1 MSAARR
7 AVAGASAAAIVA
19 VSLVLLPVASAGALP
34 VAQAMSASERAAAS
48 GEPVE
53 VTAQRAEY
61 SQTFANPDG
70 TFTLEQSS
78 VPQRVRAEDGSWRD
92 VDTTLERRS
101 DGSVGPRSAVVDLA
115 FSGGGDAED
124 LLRLGTAGK
133 SIRLSWPGKLPV
145 PRLDGSTATYPDVLD
160 GVDLQL
166 TATAEGYRQVLV
178 VRTAQA
184 ATNPD
189 LEQIKLSVS
198 GVGLEAAPGAG
209 GGLRAM
215 DDDGNAVFKGPAGQM
230 WDSAGGA
237 ESLAADG
244 PKAPKSLVTTAPE
257 ERGPQTRPG
266 NGDASAVLPVTVQD
280 GAVIVKPDLG
290 LLRGD
295 KTVYPVYI
303 DPPVGLGASERTKL
317 SSDGDRFW
325 QFDGSLGV
333 GKCGSANGYYCG
345 AGYVDRMYFEFAPS
359 KLVGKYVLDA
369 TFRAHET
376 WSFDCDPHWVDL
388 ERTDN
393 ISEGTRWPGPRQL
406 DQMGDRYVSA
416 GRGKNC
422 RPEQPD
428 AWVEFNDNPDEPDE
442 NLASTVRSFADGK
455 ISRLTLMLRAKD
467 ETDATAWKR
476 FEDNA
481 TLKVTYVPRPGVPTS
496 VGVIPGDGTSGYCK
510 TSSSD
515 PLVVTRKDPMVQARV
530 QTRTQPK
537 SGEDKGSLQA
547 EFWMERKQDDGAWD
561 KVWSGYRPD
570 SGWDPDG
577 TLEKMRTTDRAD
589 GGIYR
594 YKARTQSHWAYSGR
608 SGDLFSSYSS
618 WCYLKI
624 DSTAPKAPQISAGKP
639 YTECLP
645 NQCVGVGGPGVSG
658 TFSVK
663 PNAAD
668 TDITGYRWRLLT
680 TTAANTKQSAG
691 ARITLNVTPPLSGT
705 QVLSVEAKDVRNRWG
720 TPAEFTFAVAPAAGP
735 VGRWH
740 FADGAPG
747 SGVTKAVDSA
757 TEGTRHDATLYDEA
771 GTGWSTFGRR
781 GDADYSLW
789 LNDSSATSGYAAT
802 STAAVN
808 TQDSF
813 TVSTWAYLT
822 DSTENR
828 VVLTEPGED
837 GSGFTLYYSSTYK
850 KWIFNRTDK
859 DRNDPTYIRSFASA
873 QNPPLKVWTHLAG
886 VFDTKGDTDKSN
898 DTIQLFVNGR
908 PQGDPVVLSKA
919 AAGYEPWT
927 ANRGLQFGRSKVGG
941 TYGEYFH
948 GRIDETALWQ
958 RVLTTEEIRT
968 EARLMGSEAPP
979 NELVAMWDASAA
991 KGTEITEGTPYP
1003 AAAMKLSSTGAT
1015 LNEDDNALLLDG
1027 TSGYASTTG
1036 PVLDEN
1042 GSFTASA
1049 RVRLDSAKLS
1059 GKPIGYEAQV
1069 TGQRTGTE
1077 SSWALWVTKP
1087 AEDTYRWRFTRT
1099 SVDGTGKA
1107 TQSAS
1112 VPGEENA
1119 ELDTWV
1125 QVTGIFDAQEAW
1137 EWTDPDDPEKTETRY
1152 GKVHLY
1158 VGDSDQASLDRAGFT
1173 AEQQGT
1179 GELALGRGTGSG
1191 STGHYLPGAV
1201 EELRIW
1207 AGAMSAEQIRS
1218 QVLDA
1223 GPLENS

>member
-1 MSAARR
+1 MRGGGVSAARR
-7 AVAGASAAAIVA
+7 AVAWASAAAIVA
-19 VSLVLLPVASAGALP
+19 VSLVLLPVATAGALP

-78 VPQRVRAEDGSWRD
+78 VPQRVRADDGSWRD

-124 LLRLGTAGK
+124 LLRLGRAGK
-133 SIRLSWPGKLPV
+133 SIRLSWPGRQVPA
-145 PRLDGSTATYPDVLD
+145 PRLDGATATYPDVLD

-237 ESLAADG
+237 EGLAADG
-244 PKAPKSLVTTAPE
+244 PKAPKARVTTAPD

-266 NGDASAVLPVTVQD
+266 DGDASAVLPVTVQD
-280 GAVIVKPDLG
+280 GALIVKPDLG

-333 GKCGSANGYYCG
+333 GKCGSASGYYCG

-422 RPEQPD
+422 SPEQPD
-428 AWVEFNDNPDEPDE
+428 AWIEFNDNPDESDE

-467 ETDATAWKR
+467 ESDATAWKR

-547 EFWMERKQDDGAWD
+547 EFWMERKQGDGAWD

-589 GGIYR
+589 GGLYR
-594 YKARTQSHWAYSGR
+594 YKARTQSHWAYSGK

-624 DSTAPKAPQISAGKP
+624 DSTAPKAPQITAGKP

-645 NQCVGVGGPGVSG
+645 NQCVGMGGPGVSG

-720 TPAEFTFAVAPAAGP
+720 TPAEFTFAVASAAGP

-789 LNDSSATSGYAAT
+789 LNDSSTTSGYAAT
-802 STAAVN
+802 SAAAVN

-822 DSTENR
+822 DATENR

-837 GSGFTLYYSSTYK
+837 GSGFTLYYWPPRTRSGSSTV
-850 KWIFNRTDK
+850 RT
-859 DRNDPTYIRSFASA
+859 RTATTPHTSA
-873 QNPPLKVWTHLAG
+873 HLRREVARRGEGPPLRVCRLPSLADG
-886 VFDTKGDTDKSN
+886 DYQGRHRHVERHRPRGSRVGPAATKD
-898 DTIQLFVNGR
+898 V
-908 PQGDPVVLSKA
+908 PCWCMSKA
-919 AAGYEPWT
+919 AAGPAAVDCRSVGPAVSAGRT
-927 ANRGLQFGRSKVGG
+927 ANTNNQGSWIGEGFDLTSSYIERK
-941 TYGEYFH
+941 YGSCNDDGQDDKFDLCWKY
-948 GRIDETALWQ
+948 
-958 RVLTTEEIRT
+958 
-968 EARLMGSEAPP
+968 
-979 NELVAMWDASAA
+979 
-991 KGTEITEGTPYP
+991 
-1003 AAAMKLSSTGAT
+1003 
-1015 LNEDDNALLLDG
+1015 DNASL
-1027 TSGYASTTG
+1027 
-1036 PVLDEN
+1036 VLN
-1042 GSFTASA
+1042 
-1049 RVRLDSAKLS
+1049 
-1059 GKPIGYEAQV
+1059 
-1069 TGQRTGTE
+1069 
-1077 SSWALWVTKP
+1077 
-1087 AEDTYRWRFTRT
+1087 
-1099 SVDGTGKA
+1099 GKA
-1107 TQSAS
+1107 TELVKDDTSGTWRLKNDDAS
-1112 VPGEENA
+1112 TVTA
-1119 ELDTWV
+1119 LHRCRQRRRQRRVLDGHHGRRHHVRLRT
-1125 QVTGIFDAQEAW
+1125 QQAGRRGRGR
-1137 EWTDPDDPEKTETRY
+1137 PH
-1152 GKVHLY
+1152 G
-1158 VGDSDQASLDRAGFT
+1158 VGLDRAGLRRRRRRARLLLGLVLRRAGQEAGMALEPRLRRGHRQQRHDVLVQRRAQQLRQERQRRSRHRLHT
-1173 AEQQGT
+1173 RRLSQGDPLRAARRCSVLRDPLCLEQGHVHR
-1179 GELALGRGTGSG
+1179 RGTLHG
-1191 STGHYLPGAV
+1191 
-1201 EELRIW
+1201 LRHRLRL
-1207 AGAMSAEQIRS
+1207 AER
-1218 QVLDA
+1218 
-1223 GPLENS
+1223 GPP